1 MSHTQFVST
10 ATLTVVDDFNLQ
22 SYLDALFER
31 CVKEENF
38 LFEEYGEIDGKVDI
52 EFGEY
57 VRQVGSNIL
66 IECDTEESNG
76 NSEVYDWLI
85 EQFLPVMTSEFAEI
99 KSALVRSG
107 VDVNVEFYTKDR
119 KCISTDDIRNIL
131 KQYIKMSAWPLSE
144 LAHNISK
151 RPFPVLWLRSNRNQ
165 RTDEVYQSTI
175 CYSWWNWKHELCE

>member
-1 MSHTQFVST
+1 MSFTQFVST
-10 ATLTVVDDFNLQ
+10 ATLTVVDDFNLL
-22 SYLDALFER
+22 SYLDALSER

-38 LFEEYGEIDGKVDI
+38 LFEEYGEVDSKVDI

-85 EQFLPVMTSEFAEI
+85 DQFLPVMTSEFAEI
-99 KSALVRSG
+99 KSASVDSRSG

-131 KQYIKMSAWPLSE
+131 KQYIKMSA
-144 LAHNISK
+144 
-151 RPFPVLWLRSNRNQ
+151 
-165 RTDEVYQSTI
+165 
-175 CYSWWNWKHELCE
+175 

>member
-1 MSHTQFVST
+1 
-10 ATLTVVDDFNLQ
+10 
-22 SYLDALFER
+22 
-31 CVKEENF
+31 VKEENF
-38 LFEEYGEIDGKVDI
+38 IFEYYGEI

-85 EQFLPVMTSEFAEI
+85 EQFLPVMTSEFVQI
-99 KSALVRSG
+99 KSTTIDSRSG

-131 KQYIKMSAWPLSE
+131 KQYIKMSA
-144 LAHNISK
+144 
-151 RPFPVLWLRSNRNQ
+151 
-165 RTDEVYQSTI
+165 
-175 CYSWWNWKHELCE
+175 